1 MDNTD
6 NKASSDENTSKTSIK
21 KSIKAKYQTRAS
33 DGKFVKIR
41 ANQSETLSDVESKS
55 IASEKAETVPPVE
68 PKTDKS
74 SLGDSISTL
83 SAKRFVNISQ
93 NRKNPTLTGDD
104 PPLVDIEV
112 TNPITYF
119 KKWWKRIIGNEGIR
133 MKWSLEIKPL
143 TAFLLVAFV
152 VSGGIT
158 IKLLNKIKSETPV
171 IKHIPSFGSEVPVKR
186 AFSGY
191 LEKSG
196 KDEYFLITSNE
207 VITPAND
214 TNIYLEPFIGK
225 KVLVTGM
232 YSEETKTLKVEEIKE
247 IVTSDN

>member
-1 MDNTD
+1 MDQTEETEKETEKRLSIIRQQIAKNRPRDEKGHFIKRGSSNSTSD
-6 NKASSDENTSKTSIK
+6 NNNHSAENKNI
-21 KSIKAKYQTRAS
+21 
-33 DGKFVKIR
+33 
-41 ANQSETLSDVESKS
+41 SKS
-55 IASEKAETVPPVE
+55 
-68 PKTDKS
+68 
-74 SLGDSISTL
+74 DSISTL

-93 NRKNPTLTGDD
+93 NRKNQTLTGDD

-171 IKHIPSFGSEVPVKR
+171 IKHITSFGSEVPVKR

-207 VITPAND
+207 VIIVSFDNQ
-214 TNIYLEPFIGK
+214 IYLQSFIGR
-225 KVLVTGM
+225 KVLASGM
-232 YSEETKTLKVEEIKE
+232 YSEETKTLNVNEIKE